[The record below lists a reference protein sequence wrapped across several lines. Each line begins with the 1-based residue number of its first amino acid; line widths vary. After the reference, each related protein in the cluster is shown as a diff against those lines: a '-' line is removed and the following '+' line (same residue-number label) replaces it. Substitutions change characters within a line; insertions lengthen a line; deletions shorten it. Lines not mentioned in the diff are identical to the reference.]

1 VLASFVLIAALLAG
15 AQPPEHLVDIQI
27 HGNLLTSDDDVLR
40 IAGIETGM
48 AVDATTVDDV
58 ATRLRASK
66 KFEQVEV
73 LKRFA
78 SIADPSQISLVIVV
92 DEGPVTFHADGT
104 VTEGADKPPAILG
117 VSKRTSTNLMFMP
130 ILKFEDGYGFSYGAR
145 AAIPDAA
152 GKGSRV
158 SFPATWGGD
167 KRAGV
172 EFDRPMKVGLSR
184 VRAGSAIGRRKNPF
198 FHENDDRA
206 GVWLRGDRDIVRRL
220 RLGASG
226 EWQHVSFG
234 GISDRFFQTGGDV
247 TLDTRIDPMLARNA
261 VYARAAWDHLAFA
274 NAQDANRTDVDLRG
288 YFGLIGQNVLVIR
301 GQRQDSNH
309 PLPPYLRPLVG
320 GTDNLRGFKAGA
332 FAGDTLVSA
341 SADLRVPIT
350 SPLSFGKVGF
360 SAFVDTAKAYDK
372 GRRVRDQKFERGV
385 GAGVWLSAA
394 ILRLEFFVA
403 HGLGGSTR
411 AQFAASALF

>member
-1 VLASFVLIAALLAG
+1 
-15 AQPPEHLVDIQI
+15 
-27 HGNLLTSDDDVLR
+27 DV
-40 IAGIETGM
+40 
-48 AVDATTVDDV
+48 
-58 ATRLRASK
+58 
-66 KFEQVEV
+66 
-73 LKRFA
+73 
-78 SIADPSQISLVIVV
+78 
-92 DEGPVTFHADGT
+92 
-104 VTEGADKPPAILG
+104 
-117 VSKRTSTNLMFMP
+117 
-130 ILKFEDGYGFSYGAR
+130 
-145 AAIPDAA
+145 A

-184 VRAGSAIGRRKNPF
+184 VQAGSGIGRRKNPF

-206 GVWLRGDRDIVRRL
+206 GVWLRGDRDIARRL
-220 RLGASG
+220 RVGAGG

-301 GQRQDSNH
+301 GQWQDSNH

-332 FAGDTLVSA
+332 FVGDTLVSA
-341 SADLRVPIT
+341 SADLRVPST
-350 SPLSFGKVGF
+350 APLSFG
-360 SAFVDTAKAYDK
+360 
-372 GRRVRDQKFERGV
+372 
-385 GAGVWLSAA
+385 
-394 ILRLEFFVA
+394 
-403 HGLGGSTR
+403 
-411 AQFAASALF
+411 